1 MQLTKTSALSKLRKL
16 EKRIRIV
23 RGGSS
28 AGKTIAILLIL
39 IDYAIKNAG
48 KEISI
53 VSETIPHLR
62 RGALKDFLNILKGL
76 NRYDDNKYN
85 KSTLKYEFSNGSYLE
100 FFSTDQPDRLRGARR
115 TDLFINECS
124 NVSFDSYQELSI
136 RTSGNIW
143 LDYNPANL
151 FWVDKELIGQPDTE
165 FVTLTYKDNSS
176 LPKSIVKEIEKA
188 KEKAK
193 TSTYWA
199 NWWKVYGLGQIGSLQ
214 GSVFENWRLGDFNP
228 DHIPTIY
235 GQDYGYSNDPTTL
248 IEVAIDKKKKLIYAK
263 ELLYKT
269 KLTTSEIANINIRHA
284 GDSLIVGDSAEPRL
298 IQEVR
303 SKGCNLVATKKG
315 KDSILTGIK
324 IMQDYD
330 IVVDHKSSNMV
341 KELNNYRWLDKGNKP
356 CDDHNHLIDA
366 LRYAVFYQLSNPNK
380 GMYYIS

>member
-1 MQLTKTSALSKLRKL
+1 MVQKTTAINKILSLN
-16 EKRIRIV
+16 KRIKAV
-23 RGGSS
+23 QGGTS
-28 AGKTIAILLIL
+28 AGKTYGILPIL
-39 IDYAIKNAG
+39 INTAINTPMI
-48 KEISI
+48 EIS
-53 VSETIPHLR
+53 VVAESVPHLK
-62 RGALKDFLNILKGL
+62 RGALKDFKKMMHSKNNWRARWWNATDKKF
-76 NRYDDNKYN
+76 N
-85 KSTLKYEFSNGSYLE
+85 FPNGSYIE
-100 FFSTDQPDRLRGARR
+100 FFSADDDAKLRGARR
-115 TDLFINECS
+115 DVLYMNECNNMS
-124 NVSFDSYQELSI
+124 LHVYTELSA
-136 RTSGNIW
+136 RTKGDIF
-143 LDYNPANL
+143 LDWNPTSE
-151 FWVDKELIGQPDTE
+151 FWFHDQLQGDEDVDFLI
-165 FVTLTYKDNSS
+165 LTYKDNEACPQSAIDFI
-176 LPKSIVKEIEKA
+176 LKA
-188 KEKAK
+188 KDKSK
-193 TSTYWA
+193 TSKYWA
-199 NWWKVYGLGQIGSLQ
+199 NWYKVYGLGQIGSLQ

-228 DHIPTIY
+228 DQIPTIY

-330 IVVDHKSSNMV
+330 IVVDHRSSNMV

>member
-1 MQLTKTSALSKLRKL
+1 MVQKTTAINKILSLN
-16 EKRIRIV
+16 KRIKAV
-23 RGGSS
+23 QGGTS
-28 AGKTIAILLIL
+28 AGKTYGILPIL
-39 IDYAIKNAG
+39 INTAINTPMI
-48 KEISI
+48 EIS
-53 VSETIPHLR
+53 VVAESVPHLK
-62 RGALKDFLNILKGL
+62 RGALKDFKKMMHSKNNWRAKWW
-76 NRYDDNKYN
+76 NATDKKFN
-85 KSTLKYEFSNGSYLE
+85 FPNGSYIE
-100 FFSTDQPDRLRGARR
+100 FFSADDDAKLRGARR
-115 TDLFINECS
+115 DVLYMNECNNMS
-124 NVSFDSYQELSI
+124 LHVYTELSA
-136 RTSGNIW
+136 RTKGDIY
-143 LDYNPANL
+143 LDWNPTSE
-151 FWVDKELIGQPDTE
+151 FWFHDQLQGDEDVDFLI
-165 FVTLTYKDNSS
+165 LTYKDNEACPQSAIDFI
-176 LPKSIVKEIEKA
+176 LKA
-188 KEKAK
+188 KDKSK
-193 TSTYWA
+193 TSKYWA
-199 NWWKVYGLGQIGSLQ
+199 NWYKVYGLGQIGSLQ

-228 DHIPTIY
+228 DQIPTIY

>member
-1 MQLTKTSALSKLRKL
+1 MVQKTTAINKILSLG
-16 EKRIRIV
+16 KRIKAV
-23 RGGSS
+23 QGGTS
-28 AGKTIAILLIL
+28 AGKTYGILPIL
-39 IDYAIKNAG
+39 INTAINTPMI
-48 KEISI
+48 EIS
-53 VSETIPHLR
+53 VVAESVPHLK
-62 RGALKDFLNILKGL
+62 RGALKDFKKMMHSKNNWRARWWNATDKKF
-76 NRYDDNKYN
+76 N
-85 KSTLKYEFSNGSYLE
+85 FPNGSYIE
-100 FFSTDQPDRLRGARR
+100 FFSADDDAKLRGARR
-115 TDLFINECS
+115 DVLYMNECNNMS
-124 NVSFDSYQELSI
+124 LHVYTELSA
-136 RTSGNIW
+136 RTKGDIY
-143 LDYNPANL
+143 LDWNPTSE
-151 FWVDKELIGQPDTE
+151 FWFHDQLQGDEDVDFLI
-165 FVTLTYKDNSS
+165 LTYKDNEACPQSAIDFI
-176 LPKSIVKEIEKA
+176 LKA
-188 KEKAK
+188 KDKSK
-193 TSTYWA
+193 TSKYWA
-199 NWWKVYGLGQIGSLQ
+199 NWYKVYGLGQIGSLQ